1 MKTLEQVRIEI
12 DQVDQELIT
21 LILKRLELSK
31 DVKAV
36 KVISGKTVFD
46 PNRER
51 EVIEQLQKLIPA
63 EHHDYL
69 ETLYTLI
76 FDYSKVVQNR

>member
-1 MKTLEQVRIEI
+1 MKKLEEVRIEI
-12 DQVDQELIT
+12 DQVDQALIK
-21 LILKRLELSK
+21 LIIKRINLSK
-31 DVKAV
+31 EVKAV
-36 KVISGKTVFD
+36 KLASGKTVFD

-51 EVIEQLQKLIPA
+51 EVIEQLKEIIPP

-76 FDYSKVVQNR
+76 FDYSKAVQNR